1 MHVGPDSRKTISSS
15 WCIAAIRA
23 RLIPAKATAEWRRAR
38 TISTASG
45 SPIPKARARWWSRLR
60 ERRLALTNARSREF
74 RTRPP
79 RIARSASPAPIACGR
94 RSQDNGIAIRFDP
107 ALAPHQAEI
116 EFGQPRRQIFDP
128 GHQHRVAAS
137 EDTDRRIHGVRSQHH
152 AEAVDA
158 TRPQSDRGAARIFDE
173 IGGIG
178 DIDIGWLAIG
188 QEDDQLPE
196 TAGAPDQFASV
207 AKRGAEPRRQAGR
220 QRGKPPDG
228 GAVVRFIKGLHGR
241 HLDIFAPVR
250 GEGEQTEGIAE
261 RAHGLAENRDRQAF
275 DLENGDAGGEAIAGR
290 FGNVEQQQDR
300 EITTL
305 CGRGAKYPRVGFPAH
320 PQCDV
325 DIEVMAVEL
334 SLQPD
339 RSPDAHAA
347 DQPSY
352 PVAQN
357 VGALERLFHKTWIAG
372 PRGN

>member
-1 MHVGPDSRKTISSS
+1 
-15 WCIAAIRA
+15 
-23 RLIPAKATAEWRRAR
+23 
-38 TISTASG
+38 
-45 SPIPKARARWWSRLR
+45 
-60 ERRLALTNARSREF
+60 
-74 RTRPP
+74 
-79 RIARSASPAPIACGR
+79 
-94 RSQDNGIAIRFDP
+94 
-107 ALAPHQAEI
+107 
-116 EFGQPRRQIFDP
+116 
-128 GHQHRVAAS
+128 
-137 EDTDRRIHGVRSQHH
+137 
-152 AEAVDA
+152 
-158 TRPQSDRGAARIFDE
+158 
-173 IGGIG
+173 
-178 DIDIGWLAIG
+178 
-188 QEDDQLPE
+188 
-196 TAGAPDQFASV
+196 
-207 AKRGAEPRRQAGR
+207 
-220 QRGKPPDG
+220 GKPPEA
-228 GAVVRFIKGLHGR
+228 GAVVWVSQGLDGR
-241 HLDIFAPVR
+241 DRDIFAPVR

-320 PQCDV
+320 PQCDAGVEHGV

-372 PRGN
+372 PRGNLAHRGPFRALNPMRAVPFGIFCDHEATLVRRDGPGAADLAFVSMLVGPERGLIRIIARLNA